1 MHCGMS
7 CTVHSP
13 LNPPYRDIQGF
24 GLGLWTKIALAAEA
38 EICSANK
45 CDGDGERDDLM
56 FSEGKFMVT
65 LGDFV
70 LIEPISQMQALFT
83 DNKFTTLITT
93 ISRSTR
99 VC

>member
-56 FSEGKFMVT
+56 FSDGKFMVT
-65 LGDFV
+65 LGDF
-70 LIEPISQMQALFT
+70 
-83 DNKFTTLITT
+83 
-93 ISRSTR
+93 
-99 VC
+99 C